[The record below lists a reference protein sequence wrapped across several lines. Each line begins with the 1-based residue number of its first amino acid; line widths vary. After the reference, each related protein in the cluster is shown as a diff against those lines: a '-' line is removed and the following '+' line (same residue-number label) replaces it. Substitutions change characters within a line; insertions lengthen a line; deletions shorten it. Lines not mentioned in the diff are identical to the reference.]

1 MKKFDMEAYTA
12 RRMREYRG
20 EALALNPMDQE
31 IEEYTSKR
39 TREMRGETV
48 YWSDG
53 DAAVARYCTRRI
65 REIKVE
71 RLLRDR
77 KLFLDNRKLGS
88 YTVTTMEAYDG
99 ES

>member
-1 MKKFDMEAYTA
+1 MEAYTQ
-12 RRMREYRG
+12 RKMREYRG
-20 EALALNPMDQE
+20 AEPALNPMDHE
-31 IEEYTSKR
+31 IDEYTSKR
-39 TREMRGETV
+39 IREMRGETV

>member
-1 MKKFDMEAYTA
+1 MNTVDKD
-12 RRMREYRG
+12 
-20 EALALNPMDQE
+20 

-39 TREMRGETV
+39 IREMCGETV

-53 DAAVARYCTRRI
+53 DAAVARYCSRRI

-88 YTVTTMEAYDG
+88 YTVSTMGDDDG

>member
-1 MKKFDMEAYTA
+1 MKKFDMEEYTQ
-12 RRMREYRG
+12 RKIREYKG
-20 EALALNPMDQE
+20 EVSPREPLDKE
-31 IEEYTSKR
+31 IEDYTSKR
-39 TREMRGETV
+39 LREMRGETV

-53 DAAVARYCTRRI
+53 DSATARYCTRRI

-77 KLFLDNRKLGS
+77 KLLLDNRKLGS
-88 YTVTTMEAYDG
+88 YTVSTMEAYDG

>member
-1 MKKFDMEAYTA
+1 LRKFDIEEYTQ
-12 RRMREYRG
+12 RKIREYKG
-20 EALALNPMDQE
+20 EIIPLNTVDKD

-39 TREMRGETV
+39 IREMCGETV

-53 DAAVARYCTRRI
+53 DAAVARYCSRRI

-88 YTVTTMEAYDG
+88 YTVSTMGDDDG

>member
-1 MKKFDMEAYTA
+1 MEVYTQ
-12 RRMREYRG
+12 RKMREYKG
-20 EALALNPMDQE
+20 EGLALNPMDDQ

-39 TREMRGETV
+39 IREMRGETV

-53 DAAVARYCTRRI
+53 DAAVARYCAARI
-65 REIKVE
+65 REIKLE

-88 YTVTTMEAYDG
+88 YTVTTMETYDG
-99 ES
+99 KS

>member
-1 MKKFDMEAYTA
+1 MEAYTA

-20 EALALNPMDQE
+20 EAVALNPMDHE

-53 DAAVARYCTRRI
+53 DAAVARYCSRRI
-65 REIKVE
+65 REVKVE